1 MKMNRIAG
9 CALAALVAAGCFG
22 PKAGENGYVDEEG
35 FTWADGSKVAPD
47 APGDYYIIRYEC
59 PSAKPYE
66 SAKRFPKWDFCEVRQ
81 LKGGSETIVDG
92 VKRLDKRF
100 IVGRNWRKWLKSG
113 ARNVRVKFVG
123 ADYDIA
129 KEGAETAPE
138 GYASLFNGRD
148 LAGWRGITRE
158 EDFYLPPTRRAMM
171 PEKRW
176 QLQAKADEEMRKYWH
191 VRDGVLFFDG
201 GGNSIAAEKYYG
213 NYEVV
218 ADWRLLRVFGD
229 SGFYL
234 RGMPQVQIWDP
245 RMWNGLGSACLW
257 NNPTEPFAA
266 LECADRPIGSW
277 NRCRMRIIGDRVWVW
292 LNGVKTVDGIRL
304 ENSRNPGQG
313 IPLVDNFE
321 LQCHG
326 DPVEFRNIF
335 LKELPEAAEDIPDP
349 AAAVRGERIDLLKDG
364 LASWKASDPKLTMGW
379 SVKDGVLSNYVTAD
393 PEKNS
398 RGGSGGTHLV
408 TKREDFFDFDLSYDV
423 LVPAKCNSGVYL
435 RGRYEIQVCDS
446 YGRKT
451 DCHNMAALYDLLT
464 PTAAAEKPAGEWQ
477 HVDLTLYKR
486 HLTVTLNGVRIID
499 NQPVGGVTP
508 GALDGNEF
516 VAGPILL
523 QGDHSNASFRN
534 MILTKIDHPL

>member
-1 MKMNRIAG
+1 MNKIAG
-9 CALAALVAAGCFG
+9 WGLAVLAVAGCFG
-22 PKAGENGYVDEEG
+22 PKAGENGFVDEEG
-35 FTWADGSKVAPD
+35 FTWMDGSKVAPE

-59 PSAKPYE
+59 PSVKSYE
-66 SAKRFPKWDFCEVRQ
+66 ATWMKQFPKWDFCEVRQ

-92 VKRLDKRF
+92 VKSADKRF
-100 IVGRNWRKWLKSG
+100 IVGRNWRKWMKSG

-123 ADYDIA
+123 PDYEVA
-129 KEGAETAPE
+129 KEGIETAPE
-138 GYASLFNGRD
+138 GFVSLFNGRD

-158 EDFYLPPTRRAMM
+158 EGFNIPSKRRAML

-176 QLQAKADEEMRKYWH
+176 ELQAKADEDMRKYWH

-201 GGNSIAAEKYYG
+201 GGNSIAAEKHYG

-234 RGMPQVQIWDP
+234 RGLPQVQIWDP

-277 NRCRMRIIGDRVWVW
+277 NRCRMRIVGDRVWIW
-292 LNGVKTVDGIRL
+292 LNGVKTVDGARL
-304 ENSRNPGQG
+304 QDYRNPGHG
-313 IPLVDNFE
+313 IPLIDNFE

-335 LKELPEAAEDIPDP
+335 LKELPEADEDIPDP
-349 AAAVRGERIDLLKDG
+349 SAAVRGERIDLLKDG
-364 LASWKASDPKLTMGW
+364 LAAWKAFDPKLTMGW
-379 SVKDGVLSNYVTAD
+379 SVKDGVLSNFVTAD
-393 PEKNS
+393 PAKNS

-423 LVPAKCNSGVYL
+423 LVPVKCNSGVYL
-435 RGRYEIQVCDS
+435 RGRYEIQVNDS

-451 DCHNMAALYDLLT
+451 DCHNMAALYDLIT

-477 HVDLTLYKR
+477 HVDLTLYRR

-499 NQPVGGVTP
+499 NQPIGGVTP
-508 GALDGNEF
+508 GAMDGNEF

-534 MILTKIDHPL
+534 MILTKIDL

>member
-1 MKMNRIAG
+1 MNGFEKAVLLA
-9 CALAALVAAGCFG
+9 ALAATGCFG
-22 PKAGENGYVDEEG
+22 PKAGEYGYVDEEG
-35 FTWADGSKVAPD
+35 FTWMDGSKVDPG
-47 APGDYYIIRYEC
+47 APGDYYIIRYEA
-59 PSAKPYE
+59 PSAKPYD
-66 SAKRFPKWDFCEVRQ
+66 AGWMRKFPKWDFCEVRQ
-81 LKGGSETIVDG
+81 LKGGSEKITDG
-92 VKRLDKRF
+92 VRSSDKGF
-100 IVGRNWRKWLKSG
+100 NPGRNWRKWLSCG

-129 KEGAETAPE
+129 KDGVEEVPE
-138 GYASLFNGRD
+138 GFVPLFNGRD

-158 EDFYLPPTRRAMM
+158 EGFNIPSKRRAML

-176 QLQAKADEEMRKYWH
+176 ALQSKADEDMKKHWF
-191 VRDGVLFFDG
+191 VRDGALFFDG
-201 GGNSIAAEKYYG
+201 GGNSIAAEKHYG

-266 LECADRPIGSW
+266 LECADHPIGSW
-277 NRCRMRIIGDRVWVW
+277 NRCRMRIVGERVWIW
-292 LNGVKTVDGIRL
+292 LNGVKTVDGVRL
-304 ENSRNPGQG
+304 ENSRNPEHG
-313 IPLVDNFE
+313 IPLIDNFE

-335 LKELPEAAEDIPDP
+335 LRELPEAAEDIPDP
-349 AAAVRGERIDLLKDG
+349 SSAVRGERIDLLKDG
-364 LASWKASDPKLTMGW
+364 LGSWSASDPKLKMGW
-379 SVKDGVLSNYVTAD
+379 SVKDGVLSNDVTAD
-393 PEKNS
+393 PTKNS

-423 LVPAKCNSGVYL
+423 LVPPKCNSGVYL
-435 RGRYEIQVCDS
+435 RGRYEIQVNDS
-446 YGRKT
+446 FGRKA
-451 DCHNMAALYDLLT
+451 DCHNMAALYDLIT
-464 PTAAAEKPAGEWQ
+464 PTVAAEKPAGEWQ
-477 HVDLTLYKR
+477 HVDLTLYRR

-523 QGDHSNASFRN
+523 QGDHSNASFKN
-534 MILTKIDHPL
+534 MVLTKIVR